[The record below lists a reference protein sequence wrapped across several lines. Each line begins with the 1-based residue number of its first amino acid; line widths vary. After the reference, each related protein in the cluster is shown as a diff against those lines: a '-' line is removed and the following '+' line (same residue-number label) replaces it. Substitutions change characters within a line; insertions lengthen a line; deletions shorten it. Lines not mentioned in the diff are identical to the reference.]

1 MELWE
6 QLSEENDRFHERMES
21 YEALPVEERLEK
33 FREEIRDAESKILE
47 ITGDPYDPYA
57 EKTVNR
63 DKILIY
69 ERV

>member
-6 QLSEENDRFHERMES
+6 QLSEENYRFHERMES

-47 ITGDPYDPYA
+47 ITGDPYDP
-57 EKTVNR
+57 
-63 DKILIY
+63 
-69 ERV
+69 